1 MTESKIA
8 ETSKN
13 TATKKFDAAA
23 RLARASNVALSR
35 AGIKLASAVSRLG
48 AIKTDILK
56 NVQKRNAET
65 NGKNASGNAPAA
77 RDNKVLGT
85 ASVTCSALN
94 VRADASAQAAR
105 IGGVVKG
112 QNLSY
117 YEVKDGWLKIAYGA
131 GFGWVDAKYT
141 SYKAQESGKTDTGNT
156 DSGNAESGKT
166 DTGNADAAL
175 FKVKVTADI
184 GLNVRAGIGTSYDI
198 LGALECNTVVDVLA
212 EQDGWY
218 KINYNGSVGWISA
231 KYTEKVD
238 GSSGSGETAQTQTKT
253 VVTTADL
260 NLRDVPGSG
269 QTPAS
274 GSNVLTTIP
283 NGTSLTV
290 SAEQNGWY
298 KVSYGSYT
306 GWCCAAYTAEP
317 PKPSD
322 NALAD
327 LQKVIDKA
335 RSFVRNPHHPYVWGG
350 KGQIMNKTLIDRL
363 NGMYPGKYSAIY
375 ANASEY
381 FNGNYRAFDCSG
393 LCCWCYKNELQ
404 RDISEGNG
412 WQPQSSK
419 AVKVMGKEATQSML
433 QIGDVISSP
442 GHFVMYRGEGKAVES
457 CGSKGLAD
465 DLAWNRNGCDAVYR
479 YLT

>member
-8 ETSKN
+8 ETSSK
-13 TATKKFDAAA
+13 TATKKFDAAS
-23 RLARASNVALSR
+23 RLARTPNVALPQ
-35 AGIKLASAVSRLG
+35 AGVGIASAASRLG
-48 AIKTDILK
+48 IIKTDILK
-56 NVQKRNAET
+56 NFQKRNPKT
-65 NGKNASGNAPAA
+65 NGKNASGNAPTA
-77 RDNKVLGT
+77 RDNQVLGT

-117 YEVKDGWLKIAYGA
+117 FEVKDGWLKIAYGA
-131 GFGWVDAKYT
+131 GFGWVDARYT
-141 SYKAQESGKTDTGNT
+141 SYKAQESGNTDSGNTDSGNT
-156 DSGNAESGKT
+156 DSGNADS
-166 DTGNADAAL
+166 GNAETAL
-175 FKVKVTADI
+175 FKVRVTADI
-184 GLNVRAGIGTSYDI
+184 GLNVRAGIGTGYDI
-198 LGALECNTVVDVLA
+198 LGALECNTVVEVLA

-218 KINYNGSVGWISA
+218 KINYNGATGWISGQYA
-231 KYTEKVD
+231 EKV
-238 GSSGSGETAQTQTKT
+238 GGASGSGETAPTQTKT

-274 GSNVLTTIP
+274 GSNVITTIP

-298 KVSYGSYT
+298 KVSYGTYT

-317 PKPSD
+317 PNPSGS
-322 NALAD
+322 ALAD

-350 KGQIMNKTLIDRL
+350 KGQIMTKSLIDGL

-404 RDISEGNG
+404 RDISEGHG

-419 AVKVMGKEATQSML
+419 AVKVMGSEAKQSML

-442 GHFVMYRGEGKAVES
+442 GHFVMYRGDGKAVES